1 MRLTRRT
8 RTTAWAVAFAC
19 MVLVG
24 SLALVDGLRA
34 GADSVAGRFET
45 GPAVYIRGTDL
56 LESRIPLDGLAGLP
70 DGTEA
75 LRVRAGVLEINGLRR
90 DVIVGSEARLVGG
103 TWSTACPTPGPGR
116 GPSSSRRRA
125 LPRASRSRPS
135 SRTGPSTRP
144 S

>member
-56 LESRIPLDGLAGLP
+56 LHSLPALLLGPVDRCGPAGRDRGSLGP
-70 DGTEA
+70 AARSGRTADSLQRTADE
-75 LRVRAGVLEINGLRR
+75 RVRRPASAGV
-90 DVIVGSEARLVGG
+90 
-103 TWSTACPTPGPGR
+103 P
-116 GPSSSRRRA
+116 
-125 LPRASRSRPS
+125 
-135 SRTGPSTRP
+135 
-144 S
+144 